1 MLQTYVEA
9 LLESGR
15 HRPPASDSS
24 DSDTNTTHNVTSVD
38 DKPKHYYK
46 LKLPFQFLKIRFDR
60 LALLALL
67 DRSAR
72 NCLILFVCLSNSGT
86 VVSFVCDW

>member
-1 MLQTYVEA
+1 MLIYFQSYVEA

-15 HRPPASDSS
+15 HRPAASDSS

-46 LKLPFQFLKIRFDR
+46 FMLPFKFIRIRFDR

-67 DRSAR
+67 DRY
-72 NCLILFVCLSNSGT
+72 FVIIPT
-86 VVSFVCDW
+86 VINGGS